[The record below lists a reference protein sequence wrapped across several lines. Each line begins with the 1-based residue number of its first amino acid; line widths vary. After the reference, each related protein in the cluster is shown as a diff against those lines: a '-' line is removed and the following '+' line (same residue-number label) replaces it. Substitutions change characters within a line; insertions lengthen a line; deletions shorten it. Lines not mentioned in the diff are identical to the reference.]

1 MAKVEDRFQR
11 VYKQG
16 ITTVMEVWVDRET
29 GVNYLFHMDGYGGGR
44 TPLLDREGKPVVSP
58 ILNGNQ

>member
-16 ITTVMEVWVDRET
+16 IATVMEVWVDRET
-29 GVNYLFHMDGYGGGR
+29 GVNYLFHMDGYGGGGNPQQGR
-44 TPLLDREGKPVVSP
+44 GGKPRV
-58 ILNGNQ
+58 